1 MLKLKENNIYQFKI
15 TLCEI
20 EPKIWRR
27 IQVPGNYNFHKFHLA
42 IQHAMG
48 WTDSH
53 LHQFTIFSPQTQRQ
67 EVVATQFDDSWGI
80 EKEIIDEKK
89 GENKSIFFFAK
100 QKGRL

>member
-53 LHQFTIFSPQTQRQ
+53 LHHS
-67 EVVATQFDDSWGI
+67 D
-80 EKEIIDEKK
+80 KK
-89 GENKSIFFFAK
+89 LLPLNLMTPGE
-100 QKGRL
+100 